1 MSQVKFYK
9 GDNQVY
15 PEIQTASESNDV
27 SFMSPITIDAEGNAY
42 CGITVVE
49 VQEDGFFIVDK
60 NMNAAFSSSLNG
72 GSGGTTI
79 INNNV
84 DSNILER
91 VNALETTVSKL
102 NSLLSGIN
110 SISIV

>member
-27 SFMSPITIDAEGNAY
+27 SFMSPITIDTEGNAY

-49 VQEDGFFIVDK
+49 VQEDGFFIVDR
-60 NMNAAFSSSLNG
+60 NMNAAFSSSLG
-72 GSGGTTI
+72 GSGATI
-79 INNNV
+79 INNEV
-84 DSNILER
+84 DPNILER

-102 NSLLSGIN
+102 DSLLSGIN

>member
-49 VQEDGFFIVDK
+49 VQEDGFFIVDR
-60 NMNAAFSSSLNG
+60 NMNAAFSSSLGG
-72 GSGGTTI
+72 GSSTTI
-79 INNNV
+79 INNEV

>member
-60 NMNAAFSSSLNG
+60 NMNAAFSSSLG
-72 GSGGTTI
+72 GSNTTI
-79 INNNV
+79 INNGV
-84 DSNILER
+84 DSNILDR